1 MGIVLRVIL
10 IASAILL
17 FMYMVKKIRQSKMKI
32 EHTIFWILF
41 DVILIIVGVFP
52 QIIYLVSGWIGFQSP
67 VNMVFLMIIFV
78 LIVKNFLTTLEI
90 SHLENKVDSLIQ
102 QIAIRNLKEGEKE
115 VQDETFKSN

>member
-1 MGIVLRVIL
+1 MGIVLRIIL

-17 FMYMVKKIRQSKMKI
+17 FMYMIKKIRQSKMKI

-41 DVILIIVGVFP
+41 DVILIIIGVFP
-52 QIIYLVSGWIGFQSP
+52 QIVYLVSGWIGFQSP

-90 SHLENKVDSLIQ
+90 SHLENKLDSLTQ
-102 QIAIRNLKEGEKE
+102 QLAIERLKEGEKE
-115 VQDETFKSN
+115 AQDETFISN

>member
-1 MGIVLRVIL
+1 MGIVLRIIL

-17 FMYMVKKIRQSKMKI
+17 FMYMIKKIRQSKMKI

-41 DVILIIVGVFP
+41 DVILIIIGVFP
-52 QIIYLVSGWIGFQSP
+52 QIVYLVSGWIGFQSP

-90 SHLENKVDSLIQ
+90 SHLENKLDSLTQKLTIE
-102 QIAIRNLKEGEKE
+102 RLKEGEEK
-115 VQDETFKSN
+115 VPR